1 MDIEK
6 VEQETQTMPS
16 VSIDMPDGVTHSI
29 TKIEDYLKKLLM
41 WGRILLVSV
50 LGLAVFAILVY
61 NFFAPS
67 EKDVSPKVIQN
78 LLHALNAQ
86 GLIDI
91 PPIVLF
97 ENQTEWG
104 TTSPTN

>member
-1 MDIEK
+1 MDTEK

-16 VSIDMPDGVTHSI
+16 VSIDIPDGVTTSI

-41 WGRILLVSV
+41 WGRILLVSF
-50 LGLAVFAILVY
+50 LGLALFTILIY

-67 EKDVSPKVIQN
+67 EKDVSPKVINN

-91 PPIVLF
+91 PPIVL

-104 TTSPTN
+104 TTSRTN